1 MVLLVKIKKGETME
15 GSINSEVQGILTNF
29 VHDNRSFLVESDNNK
44 ITIISLVKCKLSN
57 TIFSTK
63 NTIINFDFMLLV
75 VQTLLYHILLVKNNV
90 V

>member
-1 MVLLVKIKKGETME
+1 M
-15 GSINSEVQGILTNF
+15 QGILTNF
-29 VHDNRSFLVESDNNK
+29 VNDNRSFLVESDNNVI
-44 ITIISLVKCKLSN
+44 ITIIISLVKCKLSN

-63 NTIINFDFMLLV
+63 NTIINFDFIFYNKSFLHILDLVLLVMLLF